1 MKDKKTEI
9 VEEKIEIEENNQ
21 EQEIDNL
28 FIYNKVKSVPDK
40 AQKKINGGRLNGMT
54 DIKPMW
60 RIEKL
65 TEIFGICGF
74 GWKAPIKNKE
84 IIEGANGEKIA
95 IVDIDLYIK
104 NDKGE
109 WSEPIEGTGGSSFIA
124 KERNGLYT
132 NDECFKMA
140 YTDALSVACKS
151 LGMGADI
158 YWGDSK
164 YNQPK
169 EMTKEEAEKYTINF
183 GKHKGKLLIDLIK
196 EENPYIDWLLNN
208 SNNQEVLKAIELLT
222 GRTPK
227 TEEEWDE
234 RMPLTLKLVN
244 VINEKGLDVD
254 KICEYYKVKT
264 TNELSDEQIKE
275 IIEKRG

>member
-1 MKDKKTEI
+1 MKNTIAKKSEGYGYKYTELADINKYCMENDITYYQEVETNEINQKDYIVTYITRGEETTKHRGCQI
-9 VEEKIEIEENNQ
+9 VE
-21 EQEIDNL
+21 
-28 FIYNKVKSVPDK
+28 
-40 AQKKINGGRLNGMT
+40 ARLNG
-54 DIKPMW
+54 INNPVQ
-60 RIEKL
+60 
-65 TEIFGICGF
+65 
-74 GWKAPIKNKE
+74 A
-84 IIEGANGEKIA
+84 
-95 IVDIDLYIK
+95 Y
-104 NDKGE
+104 
-109 WSEPIEGTGGSSFIA
+109 GSSLTYCRRYSLLMA
-124 KERNGLYT
+124 LGLAT
-132 NDECFKMA
+132 EDDDGA
-140 YTDALSVACKS
+140 SLS
-151 LGMGADI
+151 
-158 YWGDSK
+158 
-164 YNQPK
+164 
-169 EMTKEEAEKYTINF
+169 EMTKEQAEKYTINF

-264 TNELSDEQIKE
+264 TNELSEEQIKE